1 MSASSGPR
9 SGGARSCGE
18 SLAAL
23 WLELQGCVILARN
36 SRLGHVEVD
45 LLARQDRLL
54 LVVEVKL
61 RRCGPESSAAAL
73 HFGQQLRLR
82 RAASVLLDR
91 FRWADSVRLD
101 QIGIDWVGARAPPQ
115 RTAAASPDRAIA

>member
-1 MSASSGPR
+1 MSASSGLDR
-9 SGGARSCGE
+9 AERGRGGE

-36 SRLGHVEVD
+36 SRWANVEVD

-101 QIGIDWVGARAPPQ
+101 QIGIDWLGDELRLSH
-115 RTAAASPDRAIA
+115 RRDIA